1 MAEFVKIAT
10 VDEIPEGQ
18 VRGFRIGPHRFVVA
32 HTTEGFF
39 SVVDE
44 CSHEVRPLS
53 TGLIHGSEIVCQS
66 HGARFDLRTGK
77 ATGPPAV
84 APIETLQIKVEE
96 GTIYVLIED

>member
-1 MAEFVKIAT
+1 MAEFVKIT
-10 VDEIPEGQ
+10 SVDEIPEGQ
-18 VRGFRIGPHRFVVA
+18 VKGFRIGPHRFVVA
-32 HTTEGFF
+32 HTSEGFF

-53 TGLIHGSEIVCQS
+53 TGQIHGNEIMCQA
-66 HGARFDLRTGK
+66 HGGRFDLRTGM

-84 APIETLQIKVEE
+84 APIEALQTKVEE